1 MSEDSGLIRSSSL
14 MGLGT
19 ILSRA
24 TGFIRNLL
32 LVAVLGTGILADTYN
47 VANTTPNI
55 LYNLLIGGAL
65 SAVFV
70 PQIVKSFRDADGGSA
85 YVSRLVSLLT
95 SALILIT
102 AFAMIIAPLF
112 ISLYAPSFSGRPRD
126 ITIAFALYCLPQI
139 LFYGL
144 FGILGQV
151 ANAKEKFGPM
161 MWAPIANNV
170 VVIALF
176 SYFLSVTDEISLQT
190 ITDSQIRLLGIGTT
204 LGIVLQAL
212 ILIPTIASSGLKL
225 RFRTDWRGVGLDK
238 AIRLASWMFLF
249 VLISQLGFLVT
260 VNLATRAGVAAEAAG
275 IAYGVGYTPYANAYL
290 ILLLPHSI
298 VTISIVTALL
308 PKLSNFSIDKKLD
321 EAKNLLNLAMRYVG
335 IVTVPASFFF
345 LLFGERVAEA
355 LFFGISEDSAIYIG
369 RLLSAMALGLIPL
382 SINLIFIRGL
392 NAFDNTKSQVIS
404 NIVVNVVAVTLS
416 IIAYFAMEPRS
427 VTVGLALA
435 FTLSYWCGVVA
446 SYLLLKRYTGSL
458 NIAALALF
466 YLKVAFAASIAVITV
481 AFLADRL
488 SLDGNFV
495 DLLGV
500 LIATSLIYIF
510 VARAMKIAEVGQT
523 IKVLLRR

>member
-102 AFAMIIAPLF
+102 TIAMIIAPLF

-170 VVIALF
+170 VVIVLF

-308 PKLSNFSIDKKLD
+308 PKLSNFAIDKKLD
-321 EAKNLLNLAMRYVG
+321 EVKNLLNLAMRYVG

-345 LLFGERVAEA
+345 LLFGERVEKRGKNFSQSPVSTKVVIPARGSLDITVLMNSSLIRSAE
-355 LFFGISEDSAIYIG
+355 IIESRSAIDFIATRTASSMVNPSCAAKRAARNIRSG
-369 RLLSAMALGLIPL
+369 SSEKESSGELGV
-382 SINLIFIRGL
+382 R
-392 NAFDNTKSQVIS
+392 NTRFK
-404 NIVVNVVAVTLS
+404 
-416 IIAYFAMEPRS
+416 RS
-427 VTVGLALA
+427 VTPL
-435 FTLSYWCGVVA
+435 
-446 SYLLLKRYTGSL
+446 
-458 NIAALALF
+458 
-466 YLKVAFAASIAVITV
+466 
-481 AFLADRL
+481 
-488 SLDGNFV
+488 
-495 DLLGV
+495 
-500 LIATSLIYIF
+500 
-510 VARAMKIAEVGQT
+510 
-523 IKVLLRR
+523 

>member
-1 MSEDSGLIRSSSL
+1 MSDDAGLIRSSSL

-19 ILSRA
+19 IFSRV

-32 LVAVLGTGILADTYN
+32 LVAALGTGILGDAYN

-55 LYNLLIGGAL
+55 IYNLLIGGAL

-70 PQIVKSFRDADGGSA
+70 PQIVKSFRDPDGGSA

-95 SALILIT
+95 TALLLIT
-102 AFAMIIAPLF
+102 VIAMVIAPLF
-112 ISLYAPSFSGRPRD
+112 ISVYAPSFEGRSRD
-126 ITIAFALYCLPQI
+126 VTIAFALYCLPQI

-161 MWAPIANNV
+161 MWAPIANNM

-190 ITDSQIRLLGIGTT
+190 VTDGQIRLLGIGTT
-204 LGIVLQAL
+204 IGIAIQAL

-260 VNLATRAGVAAEAAG
+260 VNLATRAGVAADV
-275 IAYGVGYTPYANAYL
+275 AYGVGYTPYANAYL

-308 PKLSNFSIDKKLD
+308 PRLSNFALDKQLD
-321 EAKNLLNLAMRYVG
+321 EVRNLISTALRYVG
-335 IVTVPASFFF
+335 IITVPASFFF

-382 SINLIFIRGL
+382 SINLVFIRGL
-392 NAFDNTKSQVIS
+392 NAFENTKYQVLS
-404 NIVVNVVAVTLS
+404 NLVINAVAIALSLVAYVN
-416 IIAYFAMEPRS
+416 MEARS
-427 VTVGLALA
+427 VTLGLALA
-435 FTLSYWCGVVA
+435 FTASYWCGIIVT
-446 SYLLLKRYTGSL
+446 YFLLKRFTGAL
-458 NIAALALF
+458 NITAIALF
-466 YLKVAFAASIAVITV
+466 YLKVILAAASAVVCV
-481 AFLADRL
+481 AFVADRL
-488 SLDGNFV
+488 ALVGNFA
-495 DLLGV
+495 DLIGV
-500 LIATSLIYIF
+500 LIATSLIYIL
-510 VARAMKIAEVGQT
+510 VARAMRIDEVGQT

>member
-1 MSEDSGLIRSSSL
+1 MSDDAGLVRSSSF

-19 ILSRA
+19 IVSRI

-32 LVAVLGTGILADTYN
+32 LVAVLGTGILGDAFN
-47 VANTTPNI
+47 VANTMPNI
-55 LYNLLIGGAL
+55 IYNLLIGGAL

-70 PQIVKSFRDADGGSA
+70 PQIVKSFRDADGGST

-95 SALILIT
+95 TALFVIT
-102 AFAMIIAPLF
+102 AVAMIVAPLF
-112 ISLYAPSFSGRPRD
+112 ISIYAPSFTGRSRD
-126 ITIAFALYCLPQI
+126 VTIAFALYCLPQI

-144 FGILGQV
+144 FGLLGQV

-161 MWAPIANNV
+161 MWAPIANNL

-190 ITDSQIRLLGIGTT
+190 ITDGQVRVLGIGTT
-204 LGIVLQAL
+204 LGIALQAL
-212 ILIPTIASSGLKL
+212 ILIPTIASSGLKV

-238 AIRLASWMFLF
+238 AIRLASWMFIF

-260 VNLATRAGVAAEAAG
+260 VNLATRAGVAAEASG

-308 PKLSNFSIDKKLD
+308 PRLSNFAIDKKLD
-321 EAKNLLNLAMRYVG
+321 DVRNLIATALRYVG
-335 IVTVPASFFF
+335 IITVPASFFF

-382 SINLIFIRGL
+382 SINLVFIRGL
-392 NAFDNTKSQVIS
+392 NAFENTKFQVLS
-404 NIVVNVVAVTLS
+404 NFVINAVAVALSLVAYMTMEARSITL
-416 IIAYFAMEPRS
+416 
-427 VTVGLALA
+427 GLALA
-435 FTLSYWCGVVA
+435 FTASYWSGIIA
-446 SYLLLKRYTGSL
+446 SYFLLKRFTGAL
-458 NIAALALF
+458 NIAAIALF
-466 YLKVAFAASIAVITV
+466 YLRVSLAALVAVVCV

-488 SLDGNFV
+488 DLSGNFV
-495 DLLGV
+495 DFIGV
-500 LIATSLIYIF
+500 LIATSLIYIL

>member
-1 MSEDSGLIRSSSL
+1 MSDDAGLIRSSSL

-19 ILSRA
+19 IVSRI

-32 LVAVLGTGILADTYN
+32 LVAVLGTGILGDAYN

-55 LYNLLIGGAL
+55 IYNLLIGGAL

-70 PQIVKSFRDADGGSA
+70 PQIVKSFRDADGGST

-95 SALILIT
+95 TALFVIT
-102 AFAMIIAPLF
+102 AVAMIVAPLF
-112 ISLYAPSFSGRPRD
+112 ISIYAPSFTGRSRD
-126 ITIAFALYCLPQI
+126 VTIAFALYCLPQI

-144 FGILGQV
+144 FGLLGQV

-161 MWAPIANNV
+161 MWAPIANNL

-176 SYFLSVTDEISLQT
+176 AYFLSVTDEISLQT
-190 ITDSQIRLLGIGTT
+190 ITDGQVRVLGIGTT
-204 LGIVLQAL
+204 LGIALQAL

-260 VNLATRAGVAAEAAG
+260 VNLATRAGVAAG
-275 IAYGVGYTPYANAYL
+275 VAYGVGYTPYANAYL

-308 PKLSNFSIDKKLD
+308 PRLSNFAIDKKLD
-321 EAKNLLNLAMRYVG
+321 EVRNLISTALRYVG
-335 IVTVPASFFF
+335 IITVPASFFF

-382 SINLIFIRGL
+382 SINLVFIRGL
-392 NAFDNTKSQVIS
+392 NAFENTKFQVLS
-404 NIVVNVVAVTLS
+404 NFVINAVAVALS
-416 IIAYFAMEPRS
+416 LVVYMTMEARS
-427 VTVGLALA
+427 VTLGLALA
-435 FTLSYWCGVVA
+435 FTASYWCGIVA
-446 SYLLLKRYTGSL
+446 TYFLLKRFTGAL
-458 NIAALALF
+458 NIAAIALF
-466 YLKVAFAASIAVITV
+466 YLKVMLAAAIAVVCV
-481 AFLADRL
+481 AFVADRL
-488 SLDGNFV
+488 NLAGNFV
-495 DLLGV
+495 DLIGV
-500 LIATSLIYIF
+500 LLATSLLYIL

>member
-1 MSEDSGLIRSSSL
+1 M
-14 MGLGT
+14 
-19 ILSRA
+19 
-24 TGFIRNLL
+24 
-32 LVAVLGTGILADTYN
+32 
-47 VANTTPNI
+47 
-55 LYNLLIGGAL
+55 
-65 SAVFV
+65 
-70 PQIVKSFRDADGGSA
+70 
-85 YVSRLVSLLT
+85 
-95 SALILIT
+95 
-102 AFAMIIAPLF
+102 
-112 ISLYAPSFSGRPRD
+112 
-126 ITIAFALYCLPQI
+126 
-139 LFYGL
+139 
-144 FGILGQV
+144 
-151 ANAKEKFGPM
+151 
-161 MWAPIANNV
+161 
-170 VVIALF
+170 
-176 SYFLSVTDEISLQT
+176 
-190 ITDSQIRLLGIGTT
+190 
-204 LGIVLQAL
+204 LQAL

-308 PKLSNFSIDKKLD
+308 PKLSNFAIDKKLD
-321 EAKNLLNLAMRYVG
+321 EVKNLLNLAMRYVG

-355 LFFGISEDSAIYIG
+355 LFFGVSEDSAIYIG

-404 NIVVNVVAVTLS
+404 NIVVNVVATGFSL
-416 IIAYFAMEPRS
+416 IAYFTMEPRS
-427 VTVGLALA
+427 VTLGLALA
-435 FTLSYWCGVVA
+435 LTLSYWCGVVA
-446 SYLLLKRYTGSL
+446 SYLLLKRYTGTL
-458 NIAALALF
+458 NITSLALF
-466 YLKVAFAASIAVITV
+466 YLKVAFAASVAVITV

-488 SLDGNFV
+488 SLEGNFV
-495 DLLGV
+495 DLAGV